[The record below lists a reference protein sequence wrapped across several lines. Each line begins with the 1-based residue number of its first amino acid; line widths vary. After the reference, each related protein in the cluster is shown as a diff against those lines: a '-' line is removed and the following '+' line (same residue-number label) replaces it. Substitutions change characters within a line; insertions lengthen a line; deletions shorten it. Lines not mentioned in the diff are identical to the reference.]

1 MTAVTIMDPRLAE
14 LLANYFTKE
23 EVMATL
29 GISDNTL
36 RKYENQP
43 DGLAYTKIGNRRL
56 YHREDFNEF
65 LERRKVRPN
74 PTRK

>member
-1 MTAVTIMDPRLAE
+1 MNDMTYVDPRLQA
-14 LLANYFTKE
+14 LLANYFTKS

-56 YHREDFNEF
+56 YHRDDFEAF
-65 LERRKVRPN
+65 LERRKTRPN

>member
-1 MTAVTIMDPRLAE
+1 MDDNDRMEMRLEALLSNYYNKREVMTA
-14 LLANYFTKE
+14 
-23 EVMATL
+23 L

-56 YHREDFNEF
+56 YHKDDFTAF
-65 LERRKVRPN
+65 IERRKTRPN
-74 PTRK
+74 PVRK